1 MALPRVTPGTYN
13 YGAYSNPTPIKYK
26 GGLGEG
32 LAGIAV
38 AGAQVIKAKKEQ
50 KEQEK
55 KEQEQNQF
63 IALQSSNEYK
73 KGLMSALPNANE
85 HNIKLINDLTQE
97 VYQNILNYKNQVI
110 DFDTYRINDSKLN
123 GVADKLSN
131 FKNYVLD
138 KAEGAEVD
146 FGLIRQTEGDI
157 NKWGR
162 DKAFSYGA
170 QGFKLKIKG
179 LGEENKDGI
188 GDYSVGFTHA
198 AIDFDKFKDENGAI
212 DFSLIDSSNSD
223 SYKTIETNL
232 DELFSDKNAFAPTL
246 KYTYAQDAQFFN
258 DSVQKL
264 TPEAGRFAK
273 GIDNGYA
280 IFNPGDKE
288 KFKQEIVLP
297 QINENVI
304 QMRGMQ
310 IYEDILGAGIFDKN
324 NPAHIQAV
332 KNEMADKIL
341 SLMPTSFGKVSTKG
355 SSSSSQNNITN
366 TKYYSDFNK
375 ISDYLLSIQKSGQ
388 KEARA
393 KRDAIMNNPNLTQEQ
408 KTAQTYPLLSKMM
421 TDNEITLED
430 QAEALRLI
438 GVQAYTKDD
447 VIARFDPETEE
458 GEANI
463 NRINKTKA
471 SMYVQVEGGKFKPLI
486 SIRNTGNRL
495 EGLIRAYGETLPAG
509 QLTQF
514 NKIFGNIFGAGGT
527 YQSTSGNTYNIN

>member
-50 KEQEK
+50 KEKEEK
-55 KEQEQNQF
+55 EKEQNQF
-63 IALQSSNEYK
+63 AAFDSSHIYK
-73 KGLMSALPNANE
+73 QGLMKSLPNANE
-85 HNIKLINDLTQE
+85 NNTRIINELTQKRFETILAYKNREISFDEYRMRYDREENIKN
-97 VYQNILNYKNQVI
+97 
-110 DFDTYRINDSKLN
+110 KLF
-123 GVADKLSN
+123 N
-131 FKNYVLD
+131 FKDYVLD
-138 KAEGAEVD
+138 KAEGQEPN

-170 QGFKLKIKG
+170 QGFTLDIPY
-179 LGEENKDGI
+179 LRGEDNAT
-188 GDYSVGFTHA
+188 VGFIHPA
-198 AIDFDKFKDENGAI
+198 LDWDKFKDEEGAI
-212 DFSLIDSSNSD
+212 DFSKIGD
-223 SYKTIETNL
+223 IENTDNWRTVSTDI
-232 DELFSDKNAFAPTL
+232 DELFADKNAFAPTL
-246 KYTYAQDAQFFN
+246 KYNYSQDAKFFN
-258 DSVQKL
+258 DTVKAL
-264 TPEAGRFAK
+264 TPEAARFAK
-273 GIDNGYA
+273 GVDNGYA
-280 IFNPGDKE
+280 IFNPDDKE
-288 KFKQEIVLP
+288 KFKQDIVLNK
-297 QINENVI
+297 ISDEMV
-304 QMRGMQ
+304 QMRGVQ

-324 NPAHIQAV
+324 NSAHIQAV

-341 SLMPTSFGKVSTKG
+341 SLMPTSFGKVSTKVDG
-355 SSSSSQNNITN
+355 SGSQNNITN

-375 ISDYLLSIQKSGQ
+375 ISDYLLSIKKSGQ

-393 KRDAIMNNPNLTQEQ
+393 QRDAIMNNPNLTQEQ
-408 KTAQTYPLLSKMM
+408 KTVQTYPLLSKMM
-421 TDNEITLED
+421 TDKEITLED

-458 GEANI
+458 GKAGI
-463 NRINKTKA
+463 NQINQTKA
-471 SMYVQVEGGKFKPLI
+471 SMYVQQEGGKFKPLI

-514 NKIFGNIFGAGGT
+514 NKICEGFRK
-527 YQSTSGNTYNIN
+527 

>member
-32 LAGIAV
+32 LVGTAA
-38 AGAQVIKAKKEQ
+38 AAARVIKAKKEQ
-50 KEQEK
+50 KEKEEK
-55 KEQEQNQF
+55 EEEQNQF
-63 IALQSSNEYK
+63 TAFDSSHVYK
-73 KGLMSALPNANE
+73 QGLMKSLPNANE
-85 HNIKLINDLTQE
+85 DNTQIINELTQKRYETVLAYKNREISFDEYRMRYDKEENIKN
-97 VYQNILNYKNQVI
+97 
-110 DFDTYRINDSKLN
+110 KLF
-123 GVADKLSN
+123 N
-131 FKNYVLD
+131 FKDYVLD
-138 KAEGAEVD
+138 KAEGEEAD
-146 FGLIRQTEGDI
+146 FASIRQTEGDI

-170 QGFKLKIKG
+170 QGFKLDINYEKG
-179 LGEENKDGI
+179 T
-188 GDYSVGFTHA
+188 VGFIHPA
-198 AIDFDKFKDENGAI
+198 LDWDKFKDEEGTI
-212 DFSLIDSSNSD
+212 DFS
-223 SYKTIETNL
+223 KIEDIENTDNWRTVSTDI

-246 KYTYAQDAQFFN
+246 KYTYTQDAQFFN

-264 TPEAGRFAK
+264 TPEAGRYAK

-297 QINENVI
+297 QINDNVI

-332 KNEMADKIL
+332 KNEMANKIL

-355 SSSSSQNNITN
+355 SSSGSQNNITN

-421 TDNEITLED
+421 TDKKITLED

-438 GVQAYTKDD
+438 GVQAYTKDN

-458 GEANI
+458 GKAGI
-463 NRINKTKA
+463 NQINQTKA
-471 SMYVQVEGGKFKPLI
+471 SMYVQQEGGKFKPLI

-495 EGLIRAYGETLPAG
+495 EGLIRAYGETLPDG

-514 NKIFGNIFGAGGT
+514 NKTFGNIFGVGGT
-527 YQSTSGNTYNIN
+527 YQSASGNTYNLN